1 MHIPYRSDTTKTKL
15 FDISVY
21 SSTNEFKISAD
32 DGTGVIFEIKVNGQQ
47 NMKTLKDVFE
57 TDYLSMAR
65 SLRLTNN

>member
-47 NMKTLKDVFE
+47 NMKILKDVFK